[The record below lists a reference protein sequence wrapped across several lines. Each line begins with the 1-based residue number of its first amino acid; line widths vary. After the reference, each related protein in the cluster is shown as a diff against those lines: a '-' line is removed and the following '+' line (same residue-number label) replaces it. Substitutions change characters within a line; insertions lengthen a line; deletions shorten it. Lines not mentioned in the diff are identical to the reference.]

1 MSARLRRRSESTTR
15 RLRREPMETPPNSLS
30 LRGLA
35 TIVGVSAVFV
45 ACGTWLLAVQFEARD
60 YEMATR
66 KKQEELFAAR
76 DALKDLEAEAGRLH
90 RDEFLRE
97 AAMGPL
103 GMVDP
108 LPVSLS
114 EMRVDAGR
122 QRERAAAAVKA
133 RAAMARE
140 RIELETFPKEAR

>member
-1 MSARLRRRSESTTR
+1 MSARLRRRSDSTSKR
-15 RLRREPMETPPNSLS
+15 VRREPTESVPHSLS

-35 TIVGVSAVFV
+35 AIVGVSAVFV
-45 ACGTWLLAVQFEARD
+45 ACGTWLLAVQFETRD

-66 KKQEELFAAR
+66 KKQEQLFAAR

-97 AAMGPL
+97 AALGPL

-108 LPVSLS
+108 LPVSVS

-122 QRERAAAAVKA
+122 QRELAAAAVQA
-133 RAAMARE
+133 RASLARE